1 MGRVAS
7 AARPFSRRLL
17 YRQRMNEIFRVE
29 HTGKSNKRR
38 WNVWKYRVVG
48 KGLEEKASMH
58 PENKGPFQ
66 SVEEAI
72 AFLKQRAPNQPE

>member
-1 MGRVAS
+1 M
-7 AARPFSRRLL
+7 
-17 YRQRMNEIFRVE
+17 
-29 HTGKSNKRR
+29 
-38 WNVWKYRVVG
+38 VG